1 MRISE
6 IEKKH
11 EFVTEHMT
19 KCKCG
24 HSLLIT
30 SKDGKQ
36 LCNWCK
42 QYAFVNEE
50 AEKKYREKE
59 LLNKLKGELIK

>member
-6 IEKKH
+6 IEKRH
-11 EFVTEHMT
+11 EFITEHMT

-24 HSLLIT
+24 HSVLIT
-30 SKDGKQ
+30 SKDGKE

-42 QYAFVNEE
+42 RYVFASKEIEE
-50 AEKKYREKE
+50 KYRKE
-59 LLNKLKGELIK
+59 EFIKTLKREL